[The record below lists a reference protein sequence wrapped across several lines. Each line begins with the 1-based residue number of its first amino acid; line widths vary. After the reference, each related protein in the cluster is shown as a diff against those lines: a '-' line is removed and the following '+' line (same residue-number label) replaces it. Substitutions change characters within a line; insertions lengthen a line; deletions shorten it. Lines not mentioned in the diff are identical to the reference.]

1 MIDTTYSGS
10 VEPTVDI
17 SRNNPYPALRKIIK
31 EEGLLDKAI
40 TYYIFKILSTLSLL
54 AISITVL
61 VLVDN
66 FWFQLVNAAFL
77 AFVFGQIGFLGH
89 DAGHRNITGSLR
101 GNEIVGLGASFL
113 IGLSRTWWVT
123 AHNQHHSTP
132 NDLDQDPHVD
142 IPVLA
147 YTEEAALNKSRIMR
161 FFIGYQAFYLMPLMT
176 LEGLGLRMA
185 SFIFLWNQRRSK
197 YFAIE
202 LPLLGLHILIYFSLL
217 LYCLTPIQ
225 SLGFFLVHQLLFGL
239 YYGTVFAPNHKGML
253 IIDEDNPLD
262 FLRTQVLT
270 TRNIKPGLIADFWY
284 GGLNYQIEHHLFPL
298 MPRKNFG
305 KARNIIKTFCIKHD
319 IAYYE
324 TSTYQSYKEIL
335 SYMHKIVGPVRA
347 WPKFNSALNNGG
359 PFSTT

>member
-1 MIDTTYSGS
+1 MIDTAYSKLVEATGDTS
-10 VEPTVDI
+10 V
-17 SRNNPYPALRKIIK
+17 NNPYPALRKLIK
-31 EEGLLDKAI
+31 DEGLLDKA
-40 TYYIFKILSTLSLL
+40 TPYYIFKIASTLSLL
-54 AISITVL
+54 AISLTVL
-61 VLVDN
+61 ILVDN
-66 FWFQLVNAAFL
+66 FWLQLANAAFL
-77 AFVFGQIGFLGH
+77 AFVFGQIGFVGH
-89 DAGHRNITGSLR
+89 DAGHRSITGSLR
-101 GNEIVGLGASFL
+101 GNEIVGLSVSFL

-147 YTEEAALNKSRIMR
+147 YTEQAALNMSRIMR
-161 FFIGYQAFYLMPLMT
+161 FFVGYQAFYLIPLLT

-185 SFIFLWNQRRSK
+185 SFVFLWKQRRSK

-202 LPLLGLHILIYFSLL
+202 LPLMGLHILIYFGLL
-217 LYCLTPIQ
+217 IYCLTPLQ

-270 TRNIKPGLIADFWY
+270 TRNVKPGLIADFWY

-305 KARNIIKTFCIKHD
+305 KARNIIKSFCLEHNIT
-319 IAYYE
+319 YYE
-324 TSTYQSYKEIL
+324 TGTYQSYKEIL
-335 SYMHKIVGPVRA
+335 SYMHQIVAPIRA
-347 WPKFNSALNNGG
+347 WPRFKRALKPGDA
-359 PFSTT
+359 

>member
-1 MIDTTYSGS
+1 MIDTTYSAP

-17 SRNNPYPALRKIIK
+17 SRNNPYPTLRKIIK
-31 EEGLLDKAI
+31 EEGLLDKTI

-89 DAGHRNITGSLR
+89 DAGHRSITGSLR

-239 YYGTVFAPNHKGML
+239 YYGTVFAPNHMGML

-335 SYMHKIVGPVRA
+335 SYMHKIVGPVRR

>member
-101 GNEIVGLGASFL
+101 GNEIIGLGASFL

-161 FFIGYQAFYLMPLMT
+161 FFIGYLIPLLT

-324 TSTYQSYKEIL
+324 TGTYQSYKEIL

>member
-1 MIDTTYSGS
+1 MIDTTYSES

-17 SRNNPYPALRKIIK
+17 SRNNPYHSLRKIIK

-40 TYYIFKILSTLSLL
+40 NYYIFKILSTLSLL

-147 YTEEAALNKSRIMR
+147 YTEEAALSKSRIMR

-202 LPLLGLHILIYFSLL
+202 LPLLGLHILIYFGLL

-225 SLGFFLVHQLLFGL
+225 VLGFFLVHQLLFGL

-298 MPRKNFG
+298 LPRKIFG
-305 KARNIIKTFCIKHD
+305 KARNMIKTFCMKHD
-319 IAYYE
+319 VAYYE
-324 TSTYQSYKEIL
+324 TGTYQSYKEIL

>member
-1 MIDTTYSGS
+1 LIRTTYSDPADS
-10 VEPTVDI
+10 TTALAHE
-17 SRNNPYPALRKIIK
+17 NPYPELRKIIK
-31 EEGLLDKAI
+31 EEGLLDKTP
-40 TYYIFKILSTLSLL
+40 TYYLLKILSTLSLL
-54 AISITVL
+54 GVSITVL

-66 FWFQLVNAAFL
+66 FWFQLANAAFL
-77 AFVFGQIGFLGH
+77 AFVFGQLGFLGH
-89 DAGHRNITGSLR
+89 DAGHRSISGSLR
-101 GNEIVGLGASFL
+101 GNEIVGLSVSFL

-147 YTEEAALNKSRIMR
+147 YTEEAALKKSRIMR
-161 FFIGYQAFYLMPLMT
+161 FFIGYQAFYLIPLLT

-197 YFAIE
+197 YFGIE
-202 LPLLGLHILIYFSLL
+202 LPLLGFHILIYFGLL
-217 LYCLTPIQ
+217 VYCLSPLQ
-225 SLGFFLVHQLLFGL
+225 ALGFFLVHQLLFGL

-270 TRNIKPGLIADFWY
+270 TRNVKPGLVADFWY

-305 KARNIIKTFCIKHD
+305 KARNIVKTFCLERD
-319 IAYYE
+319 ISYYE
-324 TSTYQSYKEIL
+324 TGTYQSYKEIL
-335 SYMHKIVGPVRA
+335 SYMHQIVAPVRVF
-347 WPKFNSALNNGG
+347 PKFNGSLKSSG
-359 PFSTT
+359 PFTTT